1 MNLVY
6 DDIIFSLQKGGGV
19 SVVWSELLKRAP
31 RNAKHIV
38 YDNADQ
44 NQFYD
49 ESKEYNPT
57 VLSSKGLVFKRYEN
71 IRLKT
76 THPFLFHSSYYR
88 FCTNPNAINVTT
100 VHDFTYEYYRH
111 DLVSNL
117 HKTQKKRAVMH
128 SKGVICIS
136 ENTKNDL
143 LKFYPDYKG
152 KIKVVY
158 NAYDEKSYFQE
169 DGLKPSNNILFVG
182 GRADYKRF
190 DLAIEIVAMMP
201 ECRLVIAGGGDLS
214 NEERDLLNKEIP
226 GRYDF
231 KGRVSN
237 EELRKLYG
245 TSLCTC
251 YMSDYEG
258 FGLPI
263 IEAQACGCPVVCQKN
278 SSLTEVGADTVIYF
292 DKNDIPGSIDKIKN
306 LYDTNYFA
314 GLQKKG
320 FRNCKRFSWDK
331 SAAAVF
337 DFYRELY
344 TADS

>member
-117 HKTQKKRAVMH
+117 HKTQKKR
-128 SKGVICIS
+128 
-136 ENTKNDL
+136 
-143 LKFYPDYKG
+143 
-152 KIKVVY
+152 
-158 NAYDEKSYFQE
+158 
-169 DGLKPSNNILFVG
+169 
-182 GRADYKRF
+182 
-190 DLAIEIVAMMP
+190 
-201 ECRLVIAGGGDLS
+201 
-214 NEERDLLNKEIP
+214 
-226 GRYDF
+226 
-231 KGRVSN
+231 
-237 EELRKLYG
+237 
-245 TSLCTC
+245 
-251 YMSDYEG
+251 
-258 FGLPI
+258 
-263 IEAQACGCPVVCQKN
+263 
-278 SSLTEVGADTVIYF
+278 
-292 DKNDIPGSIDKIKN
+292 DIPS
-306 LYDTNYFA
+306 
-314 GLQKKG
+314 
-320 FRNCKRFSWDK
+320 
-331 SAAAVF
+331 
-337 DFYRELY
+337 
-344 TADS
+344 